1 MQHLTV
7 HVDLLLR
14 NGKKFMISQVV
25 MKIDINQVSKKK
37 SISRSNL
44 CEYSDAYIAVKGTI
58 TFTNPN
64 NTFD

>member
-1 MQHLTV
+1 
-7 HVDLLLR
+7 
-14 NGKKFMISQVV
+14 MISQVV

-64 NTFD
+64 NTYD